1 MLTDKS
7 GEKLKSKRH
16 TSKLDTLVTIGRVIK
31 AHGLY
36 GEVKV
41 EPLSNISKRFKIVR
55 KITLELKSG
64 ELIQFDVEHSR
75 IIGFNVILKLNG
87 KDNREEAEKLRG
99 AYVYVTLDRIAPL
112 DKNSYYS
119 FDLEGLEVF
128 DSSNKKIGIVKRV
141 EQYPANDIIVVEN
154 ETEEIL
160 IPAIKEFVVG
170 VDIEAKK
177 LTVNLPEGLPTY
189 PKRC

>member
-1 MLTDKS
+1 MTEKS
-7 GEKLKSKRH
+7 EKKLKSKRH
-16 TSKLDTLVTIGRVIK
+16 TLKHNTLITIGRVIK
-31 AHGLY
+31 ALGLY

-41 EPLSNISKRFKIVR
+41 ESLSNISKRFKSIR

-64 ELIQFDVEHSR
+64 ELIQFDVEYSKIR
-75 IIGFNVILKLNG
+75 GVNVILKLNG
-87 KDNREEAEKLRG
+87 IDDRKEAEKLRG
-99 AYVYVTLDRIAPL
+99 AYVNVTLDKVAPL
-112 DKNSYYS
+112 DNNSYYI
-119 FDLEGLEVF
+119 FDLEGLKVF
-128 DSSNKKIGIVKRV
+128 DSGNKNIGIVKRV

-170 VDIEAKK
+170 IDIEAKK

-189 PKRC
+189 PKGC